1 MKHLFSLFI
10 SFFFCVTLA
19 DADVRLVISDGLDN
33 AAVVKKIE
41 QKASAL
47 LTEINEA
54 QSTNRIP
61 KLKSLRL
68 DQSVQAS
75 ILMLWDNSPF
85 YITDQMIVE
94 KCVITKNGYQV
105 RNIPILM
112 TPKDPESYIDEEY
125 QEGVINFT
133 RGGEIESFH
142 LSLSTNLYNNV
153 IKANMEL
160 KDFYRRQL
168 ILDYVEQFRTAYNT
182 KDSLFLEDIFSE
194 DALIIVGRVVTRSKG
209 GDFVPNKITYRAY
222 NKKQYLDNVERGF
235 RRKAWIR
242 VVFDQIEIKRHPNKK
257 FQDYYGVTLHQS
269 YKSSDYSDE
278 GYLFLLWDFR
288 DESRPQIHVRT
299 WQPDKYGDGTAL
311 PKEDIISFG
320 DFGEL
325 KE

>member
-10 SFFFCVTLA
+10 SFFLCVTLA

-133 RGGEIESFH
+133 RSGEIESFH
-142 LSLSTNLYNNV
+142 LSGKTLQSLRACGIRTVRDLYRQGLAEEPGWFAV
-153 IKANMEL
+153 REL
-160 KDFYRRQL
+160 FDR
-168 ILDYVEQFRTAYNT
+168 I
-182 KDSLFLEDIFSE
+182 SE
-194 DALIIVGRVVTRSKG
+194 SSGR
-209 GDFVPNKITYRAY
+209 
-222 NKKQYLDNVERGF
+222 
-235 RRKAWIR
+235 
-242 VVFDQIEIKRHPNKK
+242 
-257 FQDYYGVTLHQS
+257 
-269 YKSSDYSDE
+269 
-278 GYLFLLWDFR
+278 
-288 DESRPQIHVRT
+288 
-299 WQPDKYGDGTAL
+299 
-311 PKEDIISFG
+311 
-320 DFGEL
+320 
-325 KE
+325 